1 MNLPSQNQIIQL
13 LINEFRQL
21 GLERD
26 LGSLQIRELDKLT
39 EAILAAVVDA
49 QQDDEP
55 PF

>member
-1 MNLPSQNQIIQL
+1 MNLPNKSQLTQL

-26 LGSLQIRELDKLT
+26 LGSLQIRELDELT

-49 QQDDEP
+49 QKDDEP